1 MGEQNSFF
9 SFFLLLLL
17 DVALVFNNLS
27 HHMSDL
33 LDEGQSRKGWKA
45 SEEPEKVEKKEKG
58 DKKAKPAVAASL
70 AAKVRSRFTLLW
82 LLALGR

>member
-1 MGEQNSFF
+1 M
-9 SFFLLLLL
+9 
-17 DVALVFNNLS
+17 ALVFNNLS

-70 AAKVRSRFTLLW
+70 AAKYVQGSLCYGSWLW
-82 LLALGR
+82 DVEIKPGSKRL